1 MTVYLSGMVPVT
13 SVTPYTSL
21 FGFVVGLPTLAG
33 AYYQAWKARQE
44 SRRAREAFMYSEN
57 CLEFVRN
64 DGTTVNLVPLV
75 TLHALPKT
83 GDIVLLPGSDHRSR
97 VEPAHGAYRILRI
110 EHIYARAEARRGHAD
125 HARLAKTVAH
135 VDCVSIAERP

>member
-1 MTVYLSGMVPVT
+1 MVQVT

-21 FGFVVGLPTLAG
+21 LGFVIGLPTLVG
-33 AYYQAWKARQE
+33 AYYQAWRARQE
-44 SRRAREAFMYSEN
+44 SRKAREAFLYSEN

-64 DGTTVNLVPLV
+64 DGTTLNLVPLV

-83 GDIVLLPGSDHRSR
+83 GDIVLLPGTDVHLRSQ
-97 VEPAHGAYRILRI
+97 PAHGAYRILRI
-110 EHIYARAEARRGHAD
+110 EHIYARADARPGRSD

-135 VDCVSIAERP
+135 VDNVSDGVGA